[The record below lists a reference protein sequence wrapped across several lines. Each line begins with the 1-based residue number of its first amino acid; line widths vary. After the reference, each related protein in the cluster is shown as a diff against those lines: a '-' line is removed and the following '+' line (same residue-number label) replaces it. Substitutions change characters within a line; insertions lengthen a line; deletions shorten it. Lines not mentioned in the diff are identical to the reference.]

1 MTISKKSMKW
11 IPWLLVLPVVII
23 RGFTTLY
30 PILMTVKNSFCDI
43 RILAGVD
50 EFCGFKNYL
59 KAFFRSKSAYI
70 HTIYSSICSGIYD
83 ITCNI
88 RRVSCSDIK
97 YEV

>member
-1 MTISKKSMKW
+1 MKW

-30 PILMTVKNSFCDI
+30 PILMTVKNSF
-43 RILAGVD
+43 VTS
-50 EFCGFKNYL
+50 EFWQEWTNSADSKL
-59 KAFFRSKSAYI
+59 SESFFRSKSAYI